1 MNHLFGKKKDAAA
14 ATPKTTDAVSNMAEV
29 RNAFRFLTELLATG
43 FSLLSTSASSA

>member
-29 RNAFRFLTELLATG
+29 RATRRCAG
-43 FSLLSTSASSA
+43 SSAGSGVGAS